1 MFFSVEGTLYPPQP
15 LPKGGEPKGKPT
27 PSPSPR
33 EGSLKALHKAY
44 KTYKSYTTYKSYK
57 TYKSYMTYK
66 P

>member
-44 KTYKSYTTYKSYK
+44 KTYKSY
-57 TYKSYMTYK
+57 MTYK